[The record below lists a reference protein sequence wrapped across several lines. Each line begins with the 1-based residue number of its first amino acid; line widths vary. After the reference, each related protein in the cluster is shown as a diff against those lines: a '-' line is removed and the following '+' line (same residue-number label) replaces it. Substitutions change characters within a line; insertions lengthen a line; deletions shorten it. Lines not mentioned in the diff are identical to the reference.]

1 MNLTKLIAITSALL
15 SWWSSSFAAST
26 ACAAE
31 PQATGWHPKG
41 VVEFVV
47 GSGPG
52 GENDRL
58 ARSIQHVLT
67 EAHLVDSMIV
77 LNKPGAGQII
87 AMNYL
92 ASKSGD
98 ANKIGLISGSFIN
111 SVALRGSELY
121 KQITPVEKLVDSYQ
135 CYVTG
140 AASRYKTMKDVADR
154 LREAPGS
161 VTFAVPVGVG
171 SPGHISAVKLA
182 KALGTPPN
190 KLVTVVFTSGTD
202 VAVQAMG
209 NHIDV
214 GVISLGSGLPLI
226 RSGKL
231 RLLGIAA
238 PERGEGDAAKYPT
251 LREQGLDVI
260 ADNPFTVVLPN
271 GMSPEQI
278 AFWQRALDKVVN
290 QPEFKRDVQREA
302 WSLQPLRYPQTVKW
316 MQNEYDENREIL
328 NELGLVQ

>member
-1 MNLTKLIAITSALL
+1 MKCVNSVALVHVVAAGWLSMVALSPAAGAETQQTSWRPDGL
-15 SWWSSSFAAST
+15 
-26 ACAAE
+26 
-31 PQATGWHPKG
+31 
-41 VVEFVV
+41 VEFVV

-67 EAHLVDSMIV
+67 ETHLVDNVIV

-92 ASKSGD
+92 AGKAGD
-98 ANKIGLISGSFIN
+98 ATKIGLVSGSFV
-111 SVALRGSELY
+111 SSDARRGSTLY
-121 KQITPVEKLVDSYQ
+121 KQLIPLEKVVDSYQ

-140 AASRYKTMKDVADR
+140 ADSKYKTMKDVADR

-182 KALGTPPN
+182 KALGAPPN

-202 VAVQAMG
+202 VAVQAIG

-226 RSGKL
+226 QSGKL

-238 PERGEGDAAKYPT
+238 PEREDGDAAKYPT
-251 LREQGLDVI
+251 VREQGLDVI
-260 ADNPFTVVLPN
+260 ADNPFTVVLP
-271 GMSPEQI
+271 GGLSPEQI
-278 AFWQRALDKVVN
+278 AFWKDALNKVVAH
-290 QPEFKRDVQREA
+290 PDFRRDVQREA
-302 WSLQPLRYPQTVKW
+302 WTLRPLRYPQTVKW
-316 MQNEYDENREIL
+316 MQDEYDENRAVL
-328 NELGLVQ
+328 KELGLAQ

>member
-1 MNLTKLIAITSALL
+1 M
-15 SWWSSSFAAST
+15 
-26 ACAAE
+26 
-31 PQATGWHPKG
+31 KG
-41 VVEFVV
+41 VKSIVVALALSAGWLTMIPIHAVVAEDAKKALWRPEGAVEFVV

-67 EAHLVDSMIV
+67 ETHLVDSVIV

-87 AMNYL
+87 ATNYL
-92 ASKSGD
+92 AGKAGD
-98 ANKIGLISGSFIN
+98 ATKIGLVSGSFI
-111 SVALRGSELY
+111 SSDARRGSTLY
-121 KQITPVEKLVDSYQ
+121 KQLTPLEKVVDSYQ

-140 AASRYKTMKDVADR
+140 ADSRYKTMRDVADR

-182 KALGTPPN
+182 KALGALPS

-202 VAVQAMG
+202 VAVQAIG

-226 RSGKL
+226 QSGKL

-238 PERGEGDAAKYPT
+238 PEREEGEAAKYPT
-251 LREQGLDVI
+251 VREQGLDVI
-260 ADNPFTVVLPN
+260 ADNPFTVVLP
-271 GMSPEQI
+271 GGLSPEQI
-278 AFWQRALDKVVN
+278 AFWQDALDKVVAD
-290 QPEFKRDVQREA
+290 PGFRRDVQREA
-302 WSLQPLRYPQTVKW
+302 WTLRPLRYPQTVKW
-316 MQNEYDENREIL
+316 MRDEYDENREVL
-328 NELGLVQ
+328 RELGLAQ

>member
-1 MNLTKLIAITSALL
+1 MKGFNSIAMASAL
-15 SWWSSSFAAST
+15 SAAWLATMT
-26 ACAAE
+26 AN
-31 PQATGWHPKG
+31 ATAQDAKKAPWRPEGT
-41 VVEFVV
+41 VEFVD

-67 EAHLVDSMIV
+67 ETHLVDSIIV
-77 LNKPGAGQII
+77 LNKPCAGQII

-92 ASKSGD
+92 AGKAGD
-98 ANKIGLISGSFIN
+98 ATKIGLVSGSFV
-111 SVALRGSELY
+111 SSDARRGSTLY
-121 KQITPVEKLVDSYQ
+121 KQLTPLEKVVDSYQ

-140 AASRYKTMKDVADR
+140 GDSKYKTMKDVADR
-154 LREAPGS
+154 LRESPGS

-182 KALGTPPN
+182 KALGAPPN

-202 VAVQAMG
+202 VAVQAIG

-226 RSGKL
+226 QSGKL

-238 PERGEGDAAKYPT
+238 PDREDGDAAKYPT
-251 LREQGLDVI
+251 VREQGLDVI
-260 ADNPFTVVLPN
+260 ADNPFTVVLP
-271 GMSPEQI
+271 GGLSPEQI
-278 AFWQRALDKVVN
+278 AFWQDALDKVVAN
-290 QPEFKRDVQREA
+290 PDFRRDVQREA
-302 WSLQPLRYPQTVKW
+302 WTLRPLRYPQTVKW
-316 MQNEYDENREIL
+316 MQDEYNENREVL
-328 NELGLVQ
+328 KELGLAQ

>member
-1 MNLTKLIAITSALL
+1 MTCAL
-15 SWWSSSFAAST
+15 
-26 ACAAE
+26 
-31 PQATGWHPKG
+31 ATGWLAAIAILPATAAERQNKSWHPDG
-41 VVEFVV
+41 TVEFVV

-67 EAHLVDSMIV
+67 ESHVVDSVVV

-92 ASKSGD
+92 AGKAGD
-98 ANKIGLISGSFIN
+98 ATKIGLVSGSFI
-111 SVALRGSELY
+111 SSDALRGSTLY
-121 KQITPVEKLVDSYQ
+121 KQLIPLVKIVDSYQ

-140 AASRYKTMKDVADR
+140 ADSRYKTMKDVADR
-154 LREAPGS
+154 LREGPGS

-171 SPGHISAVKLA
+171 SPGHLSAVKLA

-202 VAVQAMG
+202 VAVQAIG

-214 GVISLGSGLPLI
+214 GAISLGSGLPLI
-226 RSGKL
+226 QSGKL

-238 PERGEGDAAKYPT
+238 PEREEDDAAKYPT
-251 LREQGLDVI
+251 VREQGLDVI
-260 ADNPFTVVLPN
+260 ADNPFTVVLP
-271 GMSPEQI
+271 GGLSREQI
-278 AFWQRALDKVVN
+278 AFWQSALDKVVAN
-290 QPEFKRDVQREA
+290 PEFRREVRREA
-302 WSLQPLRYPQTVKW
+302 WTLRPVRYPETVKW
-316 MQNEYDENREIL
+316 MQDEYQGYREVL
-328 NELGLVQ
+328 MELGLIR

>member
-1 MNLTKLIAITSALL
+1 MHRGKSIALVSAFLA
-15 SWWSSSFAAST
+15 WSGSHFVGACWAS
-26 ACAAE
+26 E
-31 PQATGWHPKG
+31 PQTASWRPQGA
-41 VVEFVV
+41 VEFIV

-67 EAHLVDSMIV
+67 ESHLVDSVVV

-92 ASKSGD
+92 ASKAGD
-98 ANKIGLISGSFIN
+98 ANKIGLISGSFVN
-111 SVALRGSELY
+111 SDARRGSKLY
-121 KQITPVEKLVDSYQ
+121 KKLTPVEKMVDSYQ

-140 AASRYKTMKDVADR
+140 AESRYKTMKDVADR
-154 LREAPGS
+154 LRKAPGS
-161 VTFAVPVGVG
+161 VTFAVPVGAG

-182 KALGTPPN
+182 KALGAPPI

-202 VAVQAMG
+202 VAVQAIG
-209 NHIDV
+209 NHVDV

-238 PERGEGDAAKYPT
+238 PQRGEGDAARYPT

-271 GMSPEQI
+271 GLSPEQI
-278 AFWQRALDKVVN
+278 AFWQQALDKVMN
-290 QPEFKRDVQREA
+290 DPDFKEEVQREG

-316 MQNEYDENREIL
+316 MQEEYEENRAVL
-328 NELGLVQ
+328 GELGLTQ